1 MARRGFRPA
10 RAERGR
16 RMTFVLGRCPFAK
29 GRRHR
34 SGHDLRLHLGLAR
47 GLGGLAVERP
57 AARDARRASCRLT
70 VRRVAAPAGVT
81 A

>member
-16 RMTFVLGRCPFAK
+16 RITSVLGRCPFAK
-29 GRRHR
+29 VAVTDPGTICDCT
-34 SGHDLRLHLGLAR
+34 SAWPE
-47 GLGGLAVERP
+47 GLGGLPVERL

-70 VRRVAAPAGVT
+70 VRRVPAPAGVT